1 MSEEAAPLR
10 RRDQFLDGK
19 ALDDEGIRAT
29 GTTFRIRAE
38 VEAESR
44 RIEDL
49 NERFDPGQSRDIR
62 IAGHAIRVEVALI
75 FIDDTRMR
83 RGRLIHDRDR
93 RIEAG
98 NSADR
103 EIGLTLLRG
112 RGEPTELNRVGSI
125 QRAVTRASG
134 ALGADPNP

>member
-1 MSEEAAPLR
+1 MSEEAVRLR

-19 ALDDEGIRAT
+19 ALDDERICAT
-29 GTTFRIRAE
+29 GTAFRIRAE
-38 VEAESR
+38 VESESR

-49 NERFDPGQSRDIR
+49 NERFDPGQSRDVR
-62 IAGHAIRVEVALI
+62 IAGHAICVEVALI
-75 FIDDTRMR
+75 FVDDTGMR
-83 RGRLIHDRDR
+83 RGRLIHDGDR

-112 RGEPTELNRVGSI
+112 RGKPTELNRVGRV
-125 QRAVTRASG
+125 QRAGTRASG